1 MVYKIFGKKS
11 NGRGVSTVPNYQLVN
26 EIQRQILRIMKRRKV
41 YSSFKDK
48 NWGVGLVNMQSLR
61 Q

>member
-1 MVYKIFGKKS
+1 MVYKIFHKKS
-11 NGRGVSTVPNYQLVN
+11 NGSGVSTVPNYQVVN
-26 EIQRQILRIMKRRKV
+26 EIQRQIIRIMKRRKV
-41 YSSFKDK
+41 YSSFKDT